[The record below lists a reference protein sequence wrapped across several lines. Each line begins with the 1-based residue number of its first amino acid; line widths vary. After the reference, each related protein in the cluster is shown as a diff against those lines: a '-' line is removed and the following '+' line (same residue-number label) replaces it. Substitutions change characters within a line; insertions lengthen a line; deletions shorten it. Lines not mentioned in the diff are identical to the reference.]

1 MSASRTSP
9 SLRRQLAIR
18 LVAGLALLGV
28 VIVIGAWLAFQRFQI
43 YLTAQALDA
52 SSERLI
58 AAVRQDNSGPF
69 LDQSRV
75 DPVFH
80 RPLSGEYFLIL
91 FADHAW
97 RSRSLW
103 DSELLLAEGVFE
115 GQQRLE
121 GPAGQRLLVR
131 THDYQRHGQRF
142 RVSVAADYAP
152 LQREFQRALLWF
164 VTLWLLALILTLV
177 MLLRWSR
184 SALRPL
190 ESARRELAS
199 IQAGETQV
207 LSTDAPEELQP
218 LIQAINE
225 LLEQTRES
233 LRRSRDALG
242 NFGHSLKTPLAV
254 LGNLVERE
262 ALQHQPEVQQLLR
275 AQVEQLNARLTR
287 ELART
292 RSAAGS
298 GAFEPFY
305 PARSLPQ
312 LLDTLSRAHDRKLRA
327 RWDAGGLEV
336 MPLDRNDLLE
346 ILGNALDNAWKWAR
360 TEVSVRLWE
369 SEGSWHIVVEDDGP
383 GIASDRQ
390 RRSALER
397 GRRLDESTPGQGL
410 GLSIINDTVATYGG
424 TVVLDSSALGG
435 LAVHIAIPRRSGAP
449 RGITGSPEGP
459 S

>member
-1 MSASRTSP
+1 MSQPGAPS

-18 LVAGLALLGV
+18 LVVGLALLGL
-28 VIVIGAWLAFQRFQI
+28 VIVIGAWLAFQRFQVH
-43 YLTAQALDA
+43 LTAQALDA

-58 AAVRQDNSGPF
+58 AAVRRGNNGPF

-80 RPLSGEYFLIL
+80 RPLSGDYFLIR

-103 DSELLLAEGVFE
+103 DSELLLAEGAFT
-115 GQQRLE
+115 GPQRLD

-131 THDYQRHGQRF
+131 THDYQRHGERF

-164 VTLWLLALILTLV
+164 VALWLLALMLTLV
-177 MLLRWSR
+177 MLLRWSQ

-190 ESARRELAS
+190 ESARRELMG
-199 IQAGETQV
+199 IQAGELRV
-207 LSTDAPEELQP
+207 LSTDTPEELQP
-218 LIQAINE
+218 LINEIND
-225 LLEQTRES
+225 LLRQTRES

-242 NFGHSLKTPLAV
+242 NFGHALKTPLAV
-254 LGNLVERE
+254 LANLVERE
-262 ALQHQPEVQQLLR
+262 ELQQQPELQQLLR

-287 ELART
+287 ELARS

-305 PARSLPQ
+305 PAQMLPQ
-312 LLDTLSRAHDRKLRA
+312 LLDTLSRAHDRKLQA
-327 RWDAGGLEV
+327 HWDAGGLEV
-336 MPLDRNDLLE
+336 LPLDRNDLLE

-360 TEVSVRLWE
+360 TAVSVRLGENERHWY
-369 SEGSWHIVVEDDGP
+369 IVVEDDGP

-390 RRSALER
+390 RQWALER

-424 TVVLDSSALGG
+424 SMALELSALGG
-435 LAVHIAIPRRSGAP
+435 LAVRISIPRRSGALP
-449 RGITGSPEGP
+449 VEFSNPGGV
-459 S
+459 